1 MFRARR
7 PARLVLLVGSAGI
20 ASALMAGCA
29 SGDQETRSAAPV
41 AEVESASSLPAGEPW
56 VVSLGD
62 SIISGE
68 AGRWA
73 GNQTFST
80 AAIDALGKSAYADGP
95 NGESIARC
103 HRSRSA
109 AIHIGDA
116 QSVNL
121 ACSGAMTATAFD
133 SSGNFK
139 PGIDFF
145 AEGGRK
151 GQAQLLQEFAE
162 EHRVELVALSIGA
175 NDFRYGPIIEGCVK
189 AYLAPSILDTSCR
202 DDETVSGYVSDAAAD
217 QVRADTTT
225 AILNIATAMENAG
238 YQDSDWTLGLQ
249 LYPNLIASPDQMRY
263 PESGY
268 DRQLKGGCGFRDQD
282 LSWWA
287 TDTVMP
293 LINRT
298 LAQGAAA
305 AQQERPTLQVV
316 TVDASDAF
324 AERTLCHKGV
334 HRVGDGKGASSWT
347 DGDAADTS
355 EWAMEINIV
364 NPKDTFQQESMHPN
378 YWGQM
383 ALRSCWRQAWNGG
396 DVRGGTCRRD
406 GTGLNERGEPNMRL
420 S

>member
-1 MFRARR
+1 M
-7 PARLVLLVGSAGI
+7 LIGSAGI
-20 ASALMAGCA
+20 ASALVAGCA
-29 SGDQETRSAAPV
+29 SGEQETRSAAPV
-41 AEVESASSLPAGEPW
+41 AEEGSASSLPAGQPW

-73 GNQTFST
+73 GNETLST
-80 AAIDALGKSAYADGP
+80 ADVDALGAGAYADAP

-103 HRSRSA
+103 HRSTSA

-116 QSVNL
+116 QSANL

-133 SSGNFK
+133 ASGNFK
-139 PGIDFF
+139 PGIDFY
-145 AEGGRK
+145 ADGGRK
-151 GQAQLLQEFAE
+151 GQALMLQEFAS
-162 EHRVELVALSIGA
+162 EHHVDLVALSIGA
-175 NDFRYGPIIEGCVK
+175 NDFRYGPIIEACVK
-189 AYLAPSILDTSCR
+189 AYLQPSVLGAYCQE
-202 DDETVSGYVSDAAAD
+202 DETVAGYVSDSAAD
-217 QVRADTTT
+217 QVRADTSA

-238 YQDSDWTLGLQ
+238 YQDADWTLGLQ

-268 DRQLKGGCGFRDQD
+268 GRQLTGGCGFRDKD
-282 LSWWA
+282 LAWWA

-324 AERTLCHKGV
+324 AGRTLCHKDV

-396 DVRGGTCRRD
+396 DVRGGTCQRD
-406 GTGLNERGEPNMRL
+406 SAGLNDRGEPNMRL

>member
-1 MFRARR
+1 MFLAHRAS
-7 PARLVLLVGSAGI
+7 RLVMLIGSAGI
-20 ASALMAGCA
+20 ASALVVGCA
-29 SGDQETRSAAPV
+29 SGEQETRSAAPAV
-41 AEVESASSLPAGEPW
+41 EEESAPALPAGEPW
-56 VVSLGD
+56 VVSVGD

-73 GNQTFST
+73 GNQTLST
-80 AAIDALGKSAYADGP
+80 SGVDALGASAYADGP

-103 HRSRSA
+103 HRSKSA

-145 AEGGRK
+145 TEGGRK
-151 GQAQLLQEFAE
+151 GQALLLQEFAT

-175 NDFRYGPIIEGCVK
+175 NDFRYGPIIEACVK
-189 AYLAPSILDTSCR
+189 AYLAPSIFGTYCKDDDATS
-202 DDETVSGYVSDAAAD
+202 GNVSDSAAD
-217 QVRADTTT
+217 QVRADTTA

-268 DRQLKGGCGFRDQD
+268 NRQLKGGCGFRDKD
-282 LSWWA
+282 LDWWA
-287 TDTVMP
+287 TDTMMP

-298 LAQGAAA
+298 LTQAAAA
-305 AQQERPTLQVV
+305 AQQDRPSLQVV

-324 AERTLCHKGV
+324 AGRTLCHKGV
-334 HRVGDGKGASSWT
+334 HRVGDDKGANSWT
-347 DGDAADTS
+347 DEDAADIS

-396 DVRGGTCRRD
+396 DVRGGTCQRD

>member
-1 MFRARR
+1 M
-7 PARLVLLVGSAGI
+7 LIGSVGI

-29 SGDQETRSAAPV
+29 SGEQETRSAAPV
-41 AEVESASSLPAGEPW
+41 AEEESASSLPAGEPW

-73 GNQTFST
+73 GNETFST
-80 AAIDALGKSAYADGP
+80 ADIDALGAGAYADGP

-103 HRSRSA
+103 HRSTSA

-139 PGIDFF
+139 PGIDFY
-145 AEGGRK
+145 ADGGRK
-151 GQAQLLQEFAE
+151 GQALLLQEFATT
-162 EHRVELVALSIGA
+162 HRVELVALSIGA
-175 NDFRYGPIIEGCVK
+175 NDFRYGPIIEACVK
-189 AYLAPSILDTSCR
+189 AYLQPSALGAYCQE
-202 DDETVSGYVSDAAAD
+202 DETVAGYVSDSAAD
-217 QVRADTTT
+217 QVRADTAT

-268 DRQLKGGCGFRDQD
+268 DRQLRGGCGFRDKD
-282 LSWWA
+282 LTWWA

-305 AQQERPTLQVV
+305 AQQDRPSLQVV

-324 AERTLCHKGV
+324 AGRLLCEKSV
-334 HRVGDGKGASSWT
+334 HRVGSVDGASSWT
-347 DGDAADTS
+347 DADAVDAS

-364 NPKDTFQQESMHPN
+364 NLKDTFQQESMHPN

-396 DVRGGTCRRD
+396 NVRGGTCQRD
-406 GTGLNERGEPNMRL
+406 GTGLNERGEPSMRL
-420 S
+420 T

>member
-1 MFRARR
+1 M
-7 PARLVLLVGSAGI
+7 LIGSAGI

-29 SGDQETRSAAPV
+29 SGEQETRSAAPV
-41 AEVESASSLPAGEPW
+41 AEEESALSLPAGEPW

-73 GNQTFST
+73 GNETLST
-80 AAIDALGKSAYADGP
+80 ADVDALGAGAYADGP

-103 HRSRSA
+103 HRSTSA

-133 SSGNFK
+133 ASGNFK
-139 PGIDFF
+139 PGIDFY
-145 AEGGRK
+145 ADGGRK
-151 GQAQLLQEFAE
+151 GQALMLQEFAS

-175 NDFRYGPIIEGCVK
+175 NDFRYGPIIEACVK
-189 AYLAPSILDTSCR
+189 AYLQPSALGAYCQE
-202 DDETVSGYVSDAAAD
+202 DETVAGFVSDSAAD
-217 QVRADTTT
+217 QVRADTSG

-238 YQDSDWTLGLQ
+238 YQDADWTLGLQ

-268 DRQLKGGCGFRDQD
+268 GRQLTGGCGFRDKD
-282 LSWWA
+282 LVWWA

-324 AERTLCHKGV
+324 AGRTLCHKGV

-396 DVRGGTCRRD
+396 DVRGGTCQRD
-406 GTGLNERGEPNMRL
+406 GTGLNDRGEPNMRL

>member
-1 MFRARR
+1 MFQPPRVARM
-7 PARLVLLVGSAGI
+7 VKIIGSVGI
-20 ASALMAGCA
+20 ASALVAGCA
-29 SGDQETRSAAPV
+29 SGEQETRSAAAVGEEALVPG
-41 AEVESASSLPAGEPW
+41 LPAGEPW

-80 AAIDALGKSAYADGP
+80 SGVDALGANAYADGP

-103 HRSRSA
+103 HRSESA
-109 AIHIGDA
+109 AIHIGDV

-121 ACSGAMTATAFD
+121 ACSGAMTGTAFD
-133 SSGNFK
+133 ASGNFK
-139 PGIDFF
+139 PGIDFYSK
-145 AEGGRK
+145 GGRK
-151 GQAQLLQEFAE
+151 GQALLLEEFAAE
-162 EHRVELVALSIGA
+162 NRVELIALSIGA
-175 NDFRYGPIIEGCVK
+175 NDFRYGPIIEACVK
-189 AYLAPSILDTSCR
+189 AYLAPSIFGAYCSN
-202 DDETVSGYVSDAAAD
+202 DDDITGYVSDSAAD

-225 AILNIATAMENAG
+225 AIINIATAMENAG

-263 PESGY
+263 SESGY
-268 DRQLKGGCGFRDQD
+268 DRQLKGGCGFRDKD
-282 LSWWA
+282 LVWWA
-287 TDTVMP
+287 TDTVIP

-298 LAQGAAA
+298 LTQGAAA
-305 AQQERPTLQVV
+305 AQQERPSLQVV

-324 AERTLCHKGV
+324 AGRTLCHKGV
-334 HRVGDGKGASSWT
+334 HRVGDDRGANSWT
-347 DGDAADTS
+347 DGKAVDTS

-378 YWGQM
+378 YWGQL
-383 ALRSCWRQAWNGG
+383 ALRSCWRQAWNDG
-396 DVRGGTCRRD
+396 DVRGGTCLRD
-406 GTGLNERGEPNMRL
+406 GTGLSERGEPTMRL